1 MRLRPWI
8 FRLLVGALVVAGT
21 LGILEVLT
29 ADVMEGWD
37 GVFSSAMVFA
47 VGSIC
52 ALNCI
57 SYTRRRERAG
67 PALIGL
73 GLVALSALG
82 LLAGIWIEP
91 AGGPLE
97 LPVQS
102 MGIGALAWAFL
113 LAVFSERLPVRYH
126 FIQHVTAAAIA
137 GLGLT
142 LLVRLLTDWIGEHG
156 DQLTSSL
163 GVASL
168 VGLLVVIALAH
179 HYRSGVRSLVPMAHV
194 LSVPRA
200 MNFYKDLGF
209 QCENSFTPPEATAPT
224 WAWMETPG
232 GAQLMLVCAAEPLIA
247 AQQGVL
253 FYIYCDD
260 LPGKHAELLAKGM
273 AAGPIERPFY
283 APRGEFRVTDPDGY
297 ALMLTHT

>member
-1 MRLRPWI
+1 
-8 FRLLVGALVVAGT
+8 
-21 LGILEVLT
+21 
-29 ADVMEGWD
+29 
-37 GVFSSAMVFA
+37 
-47 VGSIC
+47 
-52 ALNCI
+52 
-57 SYTRRRERAG
+57 
-67 PALIGL
+67 
-73 GLVALSALG
+73 VALSALG

-102 MGIGALAWAFL
+102 MGIGALAWTFL
-113 LAVFSERLPVRYH
+113 LAVYAERLPARYH
-126 FIQHVTAAAIA
+126 VIQHVAASSIA

-142 LLVRLLTDWIGEHG
+142 LLVRLLTDWSGGHG

-179 HYRSGVRSLVPMAHV
+179 HYRSGVRALVPMAHV
-194 LSVPRA
+194 FSVPRA
-200 MNFYKDLGF
+200 MAFYKDLGF
-209 QCENSFTPPEATAPT
+209 QCENSFAAEEGADPT

-232 GAQLMLVCAAEPLIA
+232 GAQLMLVCAEEPVDA

-253 FYIYCDD
+253 FYVYCDD
-260 LPGKHAELLAKGM
+260 LPAKHVELLAKGM